1 MTNYDQCQATIR
13 GIVNQINSMMAA
25 IIELLGD
32 NSLIANISSDNRL
45 SNLISAIQGTAL
57 ILCTLF
63 FLLDFFSKSLHLQWV
78 TWENVLMLFLKLFA
92 AKVCVENS
100 VWITDCIYKGL
111 TSMVDTISGSS
122 GFYVTSI
129 IKDPDADWQS
139 TSLLFV
145 TQSEAYQ
152 IWNSV
157 DAGFLNF
164 QPVLLNMRIQIQG
177 IIMQI
182 IMAIANVIVLGR
194 LFEIIVYTLIA
205 PVPLSTLS
213 CDGLTDVGKG
223 FLKSFAAV
231 SIQAIV
237 LVIMFVA
244 YSSVIT
250 LLTSNSSIMGSGFG
264 GIILTLT
271 LGLGVMQSGQWAKRI
286 CGAM

>member
-1 MTNYDQCQATIR
+1 MTNYDQCQATIKN
-13 GIVNQINSMMAA
+13 IVSQINSMMAA

-111 TSMVDTISGSS
+111 TSMVDTISSSS

-129 IKDPDADWQS
+129 IKGPEADWQS

-152 IWNSV
+152 IWNHV

>member
-1 MTNYDQCQATIR
+1 MTNYDQCQATIK
-13 GIVNQINSMMAA
+13 GIVNQINLMMSA

-129 IKDPDADWQS
+129 IKDPDADWKT

-145 TQSEAYQ
+145 TQNEADQ
-152 IWNSV
+152 IWGHV

-250 LLTSNSSIMGSGFG
+250 LLTDNSSIMGSGFG

>member
-1 MTNYDQCQATIR
+1 MTNYGQCKATII
-13 GIVNQINSMMAA
+13 GIVNQINDMMGA

-32 NSLIANISSDNRL
+32 KSLIANISSDNRL

-78 TWENVLMLFLKLFA
+78 TWENVLMLFIKLFA

-100 VWITDCIYKGL
+100 VWITECIYKGL
-111 TSMVDTISGSS
+111 TSMIDTLSGSS
-122 GFYVTSI
+122 GFFATSI
-129 IKDPDADWQS
+129 LKDPEADWPS

-145 TQSEAYQ
+145 NKSEAYQ
-152 IWNSV
+152 IWNNI

-164 QPVLLNMRIQIQG
+164 QPVLLNMRIQMQG
-177 IIMQI
+177 MIMQI

-194 LFEIIVYTLIA
+194 VFEIIVYTLIA

-223 FLKSFAAV
+223 FLKAFAAV
-231 SIQAIV
+231 SIQALV

-250 LLTSNSSIMGSGFG
+250 LLQSNTSIMGSGFG
-264 GIILTLT
+264 GIVLTLT

>member
-1 MTNYDQCQATIR
+1 MTNYDQCQATIKN
-13 GIVNQINSMMAA
+13 IVSQINSMMAA

-111 TSMVDTISGSS
+111 TSMVDTISSSS

-129 IKDPDADWQS
+129 IPEADWQS

-152 IWNSV
+152 IWNRV

-250 LLTSNSSIMGSGFG
+250 LLTSNSSIMESGFG

>member
-32 NSLIANISSDNRL
+32 NSLIENISSDNRL

-129 IKDPDADWQS
+129 IKDPEADWQS

-145 TQSEAYQ
+145 TQTEAYQ
-152 IWNSV
+152 IWNHV

-250 LLTSNSSIMGSGFG
+250 LLTDNSSIMGSGFG

>member
-1 MTNYDQCQATIR
+1 MTNYDQCQATIKN
-13 GIVNQINSMMAA
+13 IVSQINSMMAA

-111 TSMVDTISGSS
+111 TSMVDTISSSS

-129 IKDPDADWQS
+129 IKDPKADWQS

-152 IWNSV
+152 IWNRV

-250 LLTSNSSIMGSGFG
+250 LLTSNSSIMESGFG

>member
-1 MTNYDQCQATIR
+1 MTNYDQCQATIKN
-13 GIVNQINSMMAA
+13 IVSQINSMMAA

-78 TWENVLMLFLKLFA
+78 TWENVLMLSLKLFA

-111 TSMVDTISGSS
+111 TSMVDTISSSS

-129 IKDPDADWQS
+129 IKDTEADWQS

-145 TQSEAYQ
+145 TQTEAYQ
-152 IWNSV
+152 IWNHV

>member
-1 MTNYDQCQATIR
+1 MTNYDQCQATIKN
-13 GIVNQINSMMAA
+13 IVSQINSMMVA

-45 SNLISAIQGTAL
+45 SNLISAIQGTAV
-57 ILCTLF
+57 ILCTLL

-111 TSMVDTISGSS
+111 TSMVDTISSSS

-129 IKDPDADWQS
+129 IKDPEADWQS

-152 IWNSV
+152 IWNHV

-205 PVPLSTLS
+205 PSTLNS
-213 CDGLTDVGKG
+213 FMRWINRCRQG
-223 FLKSFAAV
+223 FLK
-231 SIQAIV
+231 
-237 LVIMFVA
+237 
-244 YSSVIT
+244 
-250 LLTSNSSIMGSGFG
+250 
-264 GIILTLT
+264 ILCC
-271 LGLGVMQSGQWAKRI
+271 R
-286 CGAM
+286 

>member
-129 IKDPDADWQS
+129 IKDPEADWQS

-145 TQSEAYQ
+145 TQTEAYQ
-152 IWNSV
+152 IWNRV

>member
-1 MTNYDQCQATIR
+1 MTNYDQCQATIKN
-13 GIVNQINSMMAA
+13 IVSQINSMMAA

-111 TSMVDTISGSS
+111 TSKVDTISSSS

-129 IKDPDADWQS
+129 IKDPEADWQS

-152 IWNSV
+152 IWNHV